1 MSAFICNP
9 EHLGILAAYAAH
21 HDAVIHSFRRK
32 DRAETAKNIAR
43 ALARENI
50 RSVAHAYPD
59 GKDGDRPGPRLFD
72 DDIEEAA
79 ALYGEHYFRNGAAK
93 RLNPVQ
99 ILKFCQCY
107 VYQSCETDDWRDTVA
122 WSQLDWMIG
131 HAIQALPG
139 YDGFKWEAS
148 DEESPPGVEEL
159 YAKHRG

>member
-21 HDAVIHSFRRK
+21 HDAVIHSFRRE

-59 GKDGDRPGPRLFD
+59 DKDGDRPGPCLFD

-79 ALYGEHYFRNGAAK
+79 ALCAEYYCCKGAA
-93 RLNPVQ
+93 RHLDPVQ
-99 ILKFCQCY
+99 VLKFCQCY
-107 VYQSCETDDWRDTVA
+107 DYQSCETDDWRDTVA
-122 WSQLDWMIG
+122 WSQLDWIVG

-139 YDGFKWEAS
+139 YDDFQWEAT
-148 DEESPPGVEEL
+148 EEGTIPGVEEL